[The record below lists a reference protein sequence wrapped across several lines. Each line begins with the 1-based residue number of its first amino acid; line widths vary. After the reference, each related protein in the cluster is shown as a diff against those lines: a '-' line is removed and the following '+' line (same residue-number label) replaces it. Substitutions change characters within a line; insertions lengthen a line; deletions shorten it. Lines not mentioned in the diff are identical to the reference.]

1 MEQIPNKDTPTTEE
15 DKKEESVK
23 PTSYKETLLNACD
36 EAAEIAKTT
45 AHHLYTS
52 AKSAVEN
59 VAEKVQ
65 SYTNTLSKTSTGIH
79 KVNSTSVD
87 PEIPFSYPDICINP
101 FSNDIA
107 YPILPLCVAT
117 PGGFPAENQR
127 LEQRIPVNPNSTTY
141 PGSFPWPLDCLS
153 SYPYPLPSAL
163 LYSQLFYP
171 PLLHEAVNSP
181 YLQLPACPE
190 KLVKKRKHSKKK
202 KRKKRVRHVHLED
215 NEPYSWSHPAVR
227 KAKWW
232 SVWNHM
238 DDRQDSIQAHPVKS
252 LMPTFYQYPQQDTA
266 SVYQVAGSYGL
277 SPGPSEKKHV
287 AHRRQLN
294 TRKRLGRPRST
305 LSNDWDLEEPC
316 TGHRSEVEETGIDGP
331 YMRRCSVTRSTSV
344 SDTNKSL
351 GQEEYEPKRT
361 PEPRVRCHD
370 DEVTEVNA
378 TFVRSLQVKVKSRK
392 KNCLKIKRFNVD
404 VQSAQLLSSLL
415 CCDKSPS
422 PQKAERSSLKEF
434 LTETQVCEP
443 RKHNKCSR
451 NPCKSEDCFLVT
463 SSCCH
468 ANQGRHLKQLMS
480 HFYEDLVNLPDRTCP
495 TGVNLPDMTC
505 PTGVNSNKS
514 NTVLTGP
521 YNEPLAQ
528 SCTPEQIVA
537 CQTKNPCPR
546 NNEAKNCKKTRSPCK
561 PEKCDK
567 LEKDFDE
574 LRFPCPDVDC
584 CMGGV
589 LRLKKQSKLK
599 SKSHSFHTSN
609 NDESE
614 KSNEQMSEDLTES
627 SNNENNIY
635 TADMAMIKKKTRKK
649 NRSGNKMELSYT
661 GPNGSAPG
669 LSLCQKFLISSTA
682 ACNVTVSQ
690 NISTNPNAPCPSPSL
705 QEATSAPVV
714 YGIYD
719 SQKQLKG
726 HHLVY
731 NIHGGV
737 SGDNKNMR
745 KREKISYVCSDRKV
759 KSRPI
764 RSKLIG
770 RQCSRLH
777 CSILSPCNGS
787 PLKTSLDDCD
797 LRQCTR
803 PENDQ
808 EISPDSNV
816 SVSSSEHCYTCSE
829 RNSRCFQSPERSK
842 PMFEFGLSPC
852 QELIHWDCGKKRTK
866 VGGKCLHENKKVCYV
881 SKCGKKTHHRCPHKY
896 NCCLKAKCLGPNYEC
911 RPLLTCLEQRIE
923 CGQIPECLQKTYDC
937 CLMPPC
943 SDQTYDCCLMPPC
956 SDQTYDCCLMPPC
969 SDQTYD
975 CCLIPPCSDQT
986 YDCCPV
992 PECPMPK
999 CSDQTYDCRAV
1010 PKCPVPKCSDQ
1021 TYDCRPMPK
1030 CSDQTHDCRP
1040 LPKCSDQTYDCRPML
1055 KCSDQT
1061 YDCRPLPKCS
1071 DQKYDCRPLPKCSD
1085 QTYDCRP
1092 MPKCSDQTYDCRPL
1106 PKCSDQTY
1114 DCRPLPKCSD
1124 QTYDCRPLPKC
1135 SDQTYDCRPM
1145 PKCSNQ
1151 TYDCR
1156 PLPKCSDQ
1164 TYDCRPLPK
1173 CLDQTYDCRPM
1184 PKCSDQ
1190 TYDCSPMPKCSD
1202 QTYDCRPLPKCS
1214 DQTYDCRP
1222 MPKCSDQTY
1231 DCSPMPKCSDQT
1243 YDCRPMPK
1251 CSDQTYDCRPLP
1263 KFSDQT
1269 HAALVPK
1276 CLQKAYDIEE
1286 KPKCC
1291 KPTCQSCP
1299 ISNYSEQNVCGT
1311 KLSKQ
1316 NNVCNKY
1323 PTFSEKYNK
1332 CPRIPKYSEKNDV
1345 CKQNKINYVQNNECS
1360 QTLKYSELNDCCQ
1373 ISKCYEENKDCCPTP
1388 KLVGENNLC
1397 HQTSMYFEHPNDCQ
1411 QVPMYSEQSKNC
1423 YQRSKNSE
1431 RNNHRECPVYK
1442 TTCQVDKELE
1452 DCHVSSPS
1460 NQYCHV
1466 YSPSNQYCPSHIKEN
1481 MTEMNARKTS
1491 GTKESTRTCTANST
1505 QTFPRNKCH
1514 RKLKES
1520 KPKACHRDEGVHVK
1534 SNCFVKSNMCKTDS
1548 SGYLKSQ
1555 SEDENVVCQKKA
1567 KENLGTQKTEPRA
1580 EDFIEPCNLTKKSS
1594 TAKPKSYQQKTCKE
1608 SSNIE
1613 CETRND
1619 HTKSIPKVIPCKSG
1633 KISPSQEKDVCQ
1645 MCPSTGHMSPCVWD
1659 DISPCDGNDESVVI
1673 RKQDKD
1679 AKPESRDQVRSRE
1692 TTKSVKS
1699 KRRKKSLPQC
1709 KQMKPEPRKSEDKE
1723 EMSETSSSSRHN
1735 SSRDTQSSSTSQS
1748 DHYKS
1753 STTSDESKNDKKST
1767 FNDESN
1773 TDKKSNSTRKTQA
1786 DKKPLSLCQ
1795 RKEKKSKLTDESQQI
1810 KKATSKSKKDKKST
1824 SADDVFKDK
1833 STSISRNKDKNLT
1846 SVIPKNKD
1854 KNSDGQSKDKNSDGQ
1869 SKDKKSTKKEGTKRD
1884 KKSASVSQSNTD
1896 NKTRATDN
1904 KTRATDNKT
1913 RATDNKTRA
1922 TDNIKK
1928 DGQSDSLSQDK
1939 KSLSKDD
1946 SNKTKK
1952 SSSSQSDEAVK
1963 SVSKS
1968 QSDEAVKSV
1977 SKSQTED
1984 TVSSSSDDSELAI
1997 KPYLSSQSDNTMTS
2011 SSSSQSDNAVKS
2023 TSSHESTKQVLEN
2036 EDSQETDSACA
2047 WRCNSLKRN
2056 NTSNSFPNASFSQFS
2071 CQTNNSSE
2079 VAGNT
2084 DVLVNSQKVG
2094 SDCRKSRYHK
2104 VTKKK
2109 SSYFRTMPSD
2119 QKFRCNSSSQK
2130 HKKLKFMYRHPNR
2143 VKSKWPDC
2151 RSLNPRRNTAMLYLA
2166 ETKSTP
2172 QTDCY
2177 QIKET
2182 PSFEK
2187 LNKPSREDYE
2197 QSKRTSKCEA
2207 QAKPC
2212 NERQETSSTKSKC
2225 LRLKQPVQSTKHDS
2239 VRGMKQ
2245 DSDCSNISCNSM
2257 QCSFSYQTLLNYWQ
2271 TMCSQQEQTISDIKH
2286 SQENE
2291 KISQHVGSK
2300 KSNKTETRKQSN
2312 KKPSSLKSTSY
2323 YIIDSS
2329 SKNIDSCSQNL
2340 SPNNSQ
2346 SYSSSLETPTILYST
2361 SDAYNCP
2368 ACSHLTNQSFPNNIY
2383 VWDKSKL
2390 SSPTHQD
2397 CLSRNEGWNQTL
2409 KLDSDERA
2417 IPRDNLGP
2425 EHFETKIQTSQL
2437 KSSKTNI
2444 PNLERVRN
2452 VVLADSHSSNI
2463 QQSLGH
2469 SPIQKKCTS
2478 SSPGCDLPSCST
2490 ELDQT
2495 HTFSKRQSRHQRNVK
2510 APCYKCSNGKELKML
2525 SSHSC
2530 AQCRKQTSPC
2540 HSCARQTKQLSP
2552 CRSCVYVN
2560 QASSCQS
2567 SVSQVKYASPCR
2579 SCVNGK
2585 QTCQLS
2591 PCRSCGNDKQASQL
2605 PPCRRCVYDKQTSQL
2620 SPCRSCGNNKQ
2631 TSHLSQCRSCVEG
2644 KKNSQ
2649 LSPCRSCGNNKQTNQ
2664 LSACRSCVNARKCAK
2679 IQSEKCICPS
2689 YECQA
2694 DSPMTSPVDIH
2705 GDQNHVISM
2714 PPCRDCRHSTR
2725 KRKNNKKPTIKTCKR
2740 KTNDLDN
2747 SFPCMCCTLPLEER
2761 FHTKPSSQCRSHC
2774 KPSKSAVK
2782 ENKTTLSMV
2791 LSPKTL
2797 SEHKLSSHPSSPTE
2811 QTRSSFCIEPTNLV
2825 TLEQTWKCQQRK
2837 FSSQISMSNE
2847 RLNTRHLNEPRTTID
2862 SLSYAKDI
2870 TGEFAKYVS
2879 RTADETTKSGI
2890 TDEPNV
2896 CLPPLEDNKMVGPEL
2911 LAVSQSSIHKT
2922 TQEISKGQGDLLLQD
2937 KSSYLQNWF
2946 NILNLPAQNRQCVS
2960 LYSSS
2965 SCLQATH
2972 VTSPSTLS
2980 LCSHSARL
2988 SSSTLST
2995 NCPICPKT
3003 CAGETTRD
3011 GATDS
3016 CKHEHT
3022 HETLYW
3028 DNPRDLDE
3036 SKTKL
3041 MESLSVSKSVSD
3053 EIEVIS
3059 LGEEWNQHCGSNSAK
3074 SEECQSQNC
3083 SYPPIS
3089 PLQEAVP
3096 VLESSHRSLD
3106 VKIQTRSH
3114 SSFVSSTERPSY
3126 RARSPDRTH
3135 KLHKTNLLSCT
3146 RKHTHSFA
3154 TLPQPPSPSMNQSL
3168 SAVSH
3173 RFGDKT
3179 DVDKTGVDKT
3189 GVDKRQSFLCQPS
3202 PNQRKRLSSSFLIS
3216 IKRPE
3221 VSSVAPSKCNM
3232 PQFLS
3237 QSRRSR
3243 NSCQRRKHC
3252 SSPMVQ
3258 TSANV
3263 TVTNQSK
3270 ALKSSLTRSVFNI
3283 QSPSLLEKKYS
3294 TLNGRSHFSRDN
3306 TSRSNLEP
3314 FGQSTNLGISRIS
3327 AELKAKLLSPCEHS
3341 KMSIN
3346 SNHSKENDMKY
3357 LETCSEEEFWRY
3369 LYRVK
3374 KRIPTEHWTDT
3385 DLYLKKHRTNF
3396 HEKIKT
3402 EGVRCSLSHWICHL
3416 AKPREQDTF
3425 LVHNVDINQE
3435 KVSTDCIEQTTESA
3449 SLHHTQYTQCQEC
3462 SFHRQLPRCQR
3473 DDICPST
3480 ETSHETKIR
3489 TQCPS
3494 TETGRE
3500 SKSRTQCPSTE
3511 TGRESKSRT
3520 QCPAPRK
3527 ETNYCQCCLAHKRS
3541 PPTRISIH
3549 INTDTKR
3556 PCQLTRDASITFHER
3571 NKIQK
3576 TSQKSRTNSNL
3587 NFVGFSRKSSA
3598 GVTDFPDTSA
3608 EMKANLLFLSKL
3620 FKHHVSECSGH
3631 QKVRKNK
3638 IHQNMFQA
3646 KHKKTS
3652 FLNVQTNRP
3661 SDSGSEISFS
3671 SNDFQ
3676 SHTNRAGQ
3684 QRDHLC
3690 IHQKP
3695 KSNSKIRGQKKNK
3708 NIDSE
3713 HDRDIFESKRNIVP
3727 HTNIT
3732 GTSRDPMNTLSRKHC
3747 GIAGQSVTRS
3757 EFVDCLDEALRN
3769 VKKQCVRPTL
3779 WDTRFSEPLDASTWR
3794 HREAEITDLFGEM
3807 FTSHEPKVADESTS
3821 HYPDTTKHSVC
3832 KQASTHDHHCL
3843 SPSSTDH
3850 HYLSPSSTDHH
3861 YLSPSSTDHHYLSPS
3876 CTDHHYLSPS
3886 ATDHHYLSPS
3896 STDHHYLSPSATDHH
3911 YLSPSATDH
3920 HYLSPSSTDHHYLS
3934 PSATDHHYLS
3944 PSSTETSLS
3953 LSFCSNAQSANAIR
3967 SLCARTS
3974 SAFKY
3979 PKDNRI
3985 IKSHAPLDPTK
3996 YRSTLKNC
4004 ELIDSELNNLKMKS
4018 TLKQKLIA
4026 RACQENFK
4034 SNLKNKNNFSC
4045 LEADV
4050 NVHFNRRKS
4059 CTPLISKRPR
4069 SSRLQFLLTSPPATT
4084 PAPNSLPTNPSS
4096 SVIFTDLIST
4106 KVKNVPVAIYRDT
4119 YGTFERRR

>member
-1 MEQIPNKDTPTTEE
+1 MEQIPNKDTPTTE
-15 DKKEESVK
+15 DKKEDSVR

-36 EAAEIAKTT
+36 EAAEITKTT

-52 AKSAVEN
+52 AKSAVQN

-65 SYTNTLSKTSTGIH
+65 SYTNTLAKTSTGIH

-107 YPILPLCVAT
+107 YPILPLCGAT

-127 LEQRIPVNPNSTTY
+127 LEQRISVNPNSTTY

-181 YLQLPACPE
+181 YLQLPASPE

-232 SVWNHM
+232 SVWNRM

-294 TRKRLGRPRST
+294 TRKRLGRQRST
-305 LSNDWDLEEPC
+305 LSKDLDLEELY
-316 TGHRSEVEETGIDGP
+316 TGHRSEVEETGIEMDGP
-331 YMRRCSVTRSTSV
+331 DMRRCSVTRSTSV
-344 SDTNKSL
+344 SDTNRSL
-351 GQEEYEPKRT
+351 EQEEYEPKRT

-392 KNCLKIKRFNVD
+392 KNGLKIKRFNVD
-404 VQSAQLLSSLL
+404 VQSAQLLSSFLG
-415 CCDKSPS
+415 CGKSPS
-422 PQKAERSSLKEF
+422 PQKAERYSLKEF
-434 LTETQVCEP
+434 LTDTQVCEP
-443 RKHNKCSR
+443 RKHKCSR

-546 NNEAKNCKKTRSPCK
+546 NNEAKNYEKTRSPCK
-561 PEKCDK
+561 PENCEK

-589 LRLKKQSKLK
+589 LRLRKQNNLK
-599 SKSHSFHTSN
+599 SKSHSIHKSN

-635 TADMAMIKKKTRKK
+635 TADMATIKKKTRKK

-690 NISTNPNAPCPSPSL
+690 NISTNPNAPCPCPSL
-705 QEATSAPVV
+705 QEATSVPVV
-714 YGIYD
+714 SGIYD

-745 KREKISYVCSDRKV
+745 KREKVSYVCPDRKV

-764 RSKLIG
+764 RSKMIS
-770 RQCSRLH
+770 RQCSRHH
-777 CSILSPCNGS
+777 CSILSPCYVS

-829 RNSRCFQSPERSK
+829 RNSRCFQSPERSE
-842 PMFEFGLSPC
+842 PMFEFGSPC
-852 QELIHWDCGKKRTK
+852 RELIHWDCGKKRTK
-866 VGGKCLHENKKVCYV
+866 VGGKCSHENKKVCYV
-881 SKCGKKTHHRCPHKY
+881 SKCEKKTHHRCQLPQKY
-896 NCCLKAKCLGPNYEC
+896 NCCLNSTCLGPNYEC
-911 RPLLTCLEQRIE
+911 RPLLTCLHQRNE
-923 CGQIPECLQKTYDC
+923 CGQIPACLQK
-937 CLMPPC
+937 
-943 SDQTYDCCLMPPC
+943 TYDCCLMPPC

-986 YDCCPV
+986 YDC
-992 PECPMPK
+992 
-999 CSDQTYDCRAV
+999 RAV
-1010 PKCPVPKCSDQ
+1010 PKCLDQ
-1021 TYDCRPMPK
+1021 TYDCRP
-1030 CSDQTHDCRP
+1030 
-1040 LPKCSDQTYDCRPML
+1040 LPKCLDQTYDCRPL
-1055 KCSDQT
+1055 PKCSDQT

-1071 DQKYDCRPLPKCSD
+1071 DQTRDCRPMPKYSDQTYDCRPLPKCSD

-1092 MPKCSDQTYDCRPL
+1092 LPKCSDQTYDCRPLPKCSDQTRDCRPLPKCSDETYDCRTLPKCSDQAYDCRPLPKCSDQTYDCRTLPKCSDQTYDCRPLPKCSDQTYDCRPLPKCSDQTRDCRPMPKCSDETYDCRPLPKCSDQTYDCRPLPKCSDQTYDCRPLPKCSDQTRDCRPMPKCSDETYDCRPLPKCSDQTYDCRPL

-1135 SDQTYDCRPM
+1135 SDQTRDCR
-1145 PKCSNQ
+1145 
-1151 TYDCR
+1151 
-1156 PLPKCSDQ
+1156 
-1164 TYDCRPLPK
+1164 
-1173 CLDQTYDCRPM
+1173 
-1184 PKCSDQ
+1184 
-1190 TYDCSPMPKCSD
+1190 PMPKCSD

-1214 DQTYDCRP
+1214 DQTSDCRP
-1222 MPKCSDQTY
+1222 LPKCSDQTY
-1231 DCSPMPKCSDQT
+1231 DCHRLPKCSDQT
-1243 YDCRPMPK
+1243 
-1251 CSDQTYDCRPLP
+1251 
-1263 KFSDQT
+1263 
-1269 HAALVPK
+1269 HASLVPT
-1276 CLQKAYDIEE
+1276 CVQKAYDIEE
-1286 KPKCC
+1286 RPKCC

-1299 ISNYSEQNVCGT
+1299 ISNYSEQNVCGSE
-1311 KLSKQ
+1311 LSKQ

-1332 CPRIPKYSEKNDV
+1332 CPQIPKYSENNDV
-1345 CKQNKINYVQNNECS
+1345 CKQNKINYVQNNECF
-1360 QTLKYSELNDCCQ
+1360 QTFKCSELNDCCQ

-1397 HQTSMYFEHPNDCQ
+1397 HQTSMYFKHPNDCQ
-1411 QVPMYSEQSKNC
+1411 QVPMYSEQSKTC

-1431 RNNHRECPVYK
+1431 RNNRRECPVYK
-1442 TTCQVDKELE
+1442 TTSQVDKELE
-1452 DCHVSSPS
+1452 DCHVS
-1460 NQYCHV
+1460 N
-1466 YSPSNQYCPSHIKEN
+1466 PSNQYCPSHIKEN

-1491 GTKESTRTCTANST
+1491 GTKESTMTCTANST

-1520 KPKACHRDEGVHVK
+1520 KPKACHRDDGVHLK

-1555 SEDENVVCQKKA
+1555 SEDENVVCQKKD
-1567 KENLGTQKTEPRA
+1567 KKNLCTQKTEPRA

-1619 HTKSIPKVIPCKSG
+1619 HTKSIPKVIPCKSA
-1633 KISPSQEKDVCQ
+1633 KISPCQEKDVCQ
-1645 MCPSTGHMSPCVWD
+1645 IYPSTGHLSPCVWD
-1659 DISPCDGNDESVVI
+1659 DIAPCDGDDESVVK

-1679 AKPESRDQVRSRE
+1679 GEAESRDQVRSRE

-1735 SSRDTQSSSTSQS
+1735 SSRVTQSSSTSQR
-1748 DHYKS
+1748 DQYKR
-1753 STTSDESKNDKKST
+1753 STTSDERKNDTKST
-1767 FNDESN
+1767 SYDESN

-1786 DKKPLSLCQ
+1786 DKKPLSLCK

-1824 SADDVFKDK
+1824 LADDVFKDK
-1833 STSISRNKDKNLT
+1833 STSISRNKDKKLT
-1846 SVIPKNKD
+1846 SVIPSNKD
-1854 KNSDGQSKDKNSDGQ
+1854 KNSVGQSNDKNSDGQ

-1884 KKSASVSQSNTD
+1884 KKSTSVSQSNTD

-1904 KTRATDNKT
+1904 
-1913 RATDNKTRA
+1913 
-1922 TDNIKK
+1922 IEK

-1939 KSLSKDD
+1939 KSVPKDD

-1968 QSDEAVKSV
+1968 QS
-1977 SKSQTED
+1977 ED

-1997 KPYLSSQSDNTMTS
+1997 KPYFSSQSDNTMTS

-2023 TSSHESTKQVLEN
+2023 TSSYESTKQVLEN

-2079 VAGNT
+2079 VAGNN
-2084 DVLVNSQKVG
+2084 DVLVNSQKIG

-2197 QSKRTSKCEA
+2197 KRKAKCEA
-2207 QAKPC
+2207 QAKPYD
-2212 NERQETSSTKSKC
+2212 EMQKTSSTKSKC
-2225 LRLKQPVQSTKHDS
+2225 LRLKQPVKSTKHDS
-2239 VRGMKQ
+2239 VRRMKQ
-2245 DSDCSNISCNSM
+2245 DSHCSNISCNSM

-2271 TMCSQQEQTISDIKH
+2271 TMCYQQEQTISDIKH

-2291 KISQHVGSK
+2291 QISQHVGSK
-2300 KSNKTETRKQSN
+2300 KWNKTETRIQSN
-2312 KKPSSLKSTSY
+2312 KKPSRLESTSY
-2323 YIIDSS
+2323 HITDSS

-2346 SYSSSLETPTILYST
+2346 SYSTSLETPTILYST

-2368 ACSHLTNQSFPNNIY
+2368 ACSHLTNQSFPNIF

-2390 SSPTHQD
+2390 SSPTQQD
-2397 CLSRNEGWNQTL
+2397 CLSRYEGWNQTM
-2409 KLDSDERA
+2409 KLDLDERA
-2417 IPRDNLGP
+2417 MPSDNLTCLGP
-2425 EHFETKIQTSQL
+2425 EHFETKIQASKL
-2437 KSSKTNI
+2437 KSSKSNI

-2452 VVLADSHSSNI
+2452 VVLADSHSNNI
-2463 QQSLGH
+2463 QQTLGH
-2469 SPIQKKCTS
+2469 SQIKKKCTS
-2478 SSPGCDLPSCST
+2478 STPGCDLLKNDAGPSCSI

-2525 SSHSC
+2525 PSHSC
-2530 AQCRKQTSPC
+2530 AHLRKQTSPC
-2540 HSCARQTKQLSP
+2540 HNYARQTKQLSP

-2567 SVSQVKYASPCR
+2567 SISQVIYASPCR

-2631 TSHLSQCRSCVEG
+2631 TSYLSQSRSCVEG

-2664 LSACRSCVNARKCAK
+2664 LSACRSCANERKCAK

-2740 KTNDLDN
+2740 KTNDLDP
-2747 SFPCMCCTLPLEER
+2747 SFPCMCCTFPLDER
-2761 FHTKPSSQCRSHC
+2761 FHTKPSSPCRSYC
-2774 KPSKSAVK
+2774 KPSKSAVQ
-2782 ENKTTLSMV
+2782 ENKTSLSMV

-2797 SEHKLSSHPSSPTE
+2797 SEHKLSSPPSSHTE
-2811 QTRSSFCIEPTNLV
+2811 QTRSSSCIKPTNLV
-2825 TLEQTWKCQQRK
+2825 FLEQTWKCQQRK

-2847 RLNTRHLNEPRTTID
+2847 RLNTRHLSEPRTTID
-2862 SLSYAKDI
+2862 SLCYAKDI

-2896 CLPPLEDNKMVGPEL
+2896 CLPPLEDNTMVGPEL

-2965 SCLQATH
+2965 SCFQATR

-2980 LCSHSARL
+2980 LCSHSTRL
-2988 SSSTLST
+2988 SSSALST

-3003 CAGETTRD
+3003 CAGETTLD
-3011 GATDS
+3011 GTTDS

-3059 LGEEWNQHCGSNSAK
+3059 LGEEWNQQCGSNSAK

-3096 VLESSHRSLD
+3096 ALDSSHRSLD

-3114 SSFVSSTERPSY
+3114 SSFVSSTERLSY
-3126 RARSPDRTH
+3126 RARSPDRIH

-3146 RKHTHSFA
+3146 HKHTHSFV

-3179 DVDKTGVDKT
+3179 
-3189 GVDKRQSFLCQPS
+3189 GVDKRQTFLCQPS
-3202 PNQRKRLSSSFLIS
+3202 PNQRSLSSSFLIS

-3221 VSSVAPSKCNM
+3221 VSSAAPKCNM
-3232 PQFLS
+3232 PEFFS

-3243 NSCQRRKHC
+3243 NSYQRRKDC

-3263 TVTNQSK
+3263 TVTNQPI
-3270 ALKSSLTRSVFNI
+3270 ALRSSLTRSVLNI
-3283 QSPSLLEKKYS
+3283 QSPGLLEKKYS
-3294 TLNGRSHFSRDN
+3294 TLNGRSHFLRDN
-3306 TSRSNLEP
+3306 TSRSNLES

-3327 AELKAKLLSPCEHS
+3327 AELKAKLLSPCKHS

-3374 KRIPTEHWTDT
+3374 NRIPIEHWTDT
-3385 DLYLKKHRTNF
+3385 DLYYKKYRNNF
-3396 HEKIKT
+3396 NEKIKT
-3402 EGVRCSLSHWICHL
+3402 EGVRSSLLHEICHL
-3416 AKPREQDTF
+3416 AKPREQDSF
-3425 LVHNVDINQE
+3425 LVHNVDISQE
-3435 KVSTDCIEQTTESA
+3435 KVSTDCIKKTTESA
-3449 SLHHTQYTQCQEC
+3449 SLHHNQYTQCQEC

-3480 ETSHETKIR
+3480 ETSLETKIR

-3494 TETGRE
+3494 TETRIE
-3500 SKSRTQCPSTE
+3500 TKSRTQCPT
-3511 TGRESKSRT
+3511 
-3520 QCPAPRK
+3520 PRK
-3527 ETNYCQCCLAHKRS
+3527 ETNYCQCCLAHKRI

-3556 PCQLTRDASITFHER
+3556 PCQLTQDASVTCHER
-3571 NKIQK
+3571 NEIQK
-3576 TSQKSRTNSNL
+3576 SSQKRRTNSNL

-3598 GVTDFPDTSA
+3598 DVTDFPDTSA
-3608 EMKANLLFLSKL
+3608 EMKANLLFLSNL

-3652 FLNVQTNRP
+3652 FLNVQSNRP

-3676 SHTNRAGQ
+3676 SQTNKAGQ

-3695 KSNSKIRGQKKNK
+3695 KSNSKIRKQTKNK
-3708 NIDSE
+3708 SKDSE
-3713 HDRDIFESKRNIVP
+3713 QDWAICESKQKIVP

-3757 EFVDCLDEALRN
+3757 EFVDCLNEALRN
-3769 VKKQCVRPTL
+3769 VKKQCVHPNL
-3779 WDTRFSEPLDASTWR
+3779 WDTRFSEHLNTTTWR
-3794 HREAEITDLFGEM
+3794 HREAEITDLLGEM
-3807 FTSHEPKVADESTS
+3807 FTTHEPKVADESTIR
-3821 HYPDTTKHSVC
+3821 YPYTTKHSVC
-3832 KQASTHDHHCL
+3832 KQASTYDHHCL
-3843 SPSSTDH
+3843 SPSATD
-3850 HYLSPSSTDHH
+3850 Y
-3861 YLSPSSTDHHYLSPS
+3861 
-3876 CTDHHYLSPS
+3876 HYLSPS
-3886 ATDHHYLSPS
+3886 A
-3896 STDHHYLSPSATDHH
+3896 
-3911 YLSPSATDH
+3911 
-3920 HYLSPSSTDHHYLS
+3920 TDHHYLS

-3967 SLCARTS
+3967 SLCVRTS

-3985 IKSHAPLDPTK
+3985 IKSLAPLDPAK

-4004 ELIDSELNNLKMKS
+4004 EIIDSELNNLKMKS

-4026 RACQENFK
+4026 RACPENFK
-4034 SNLKNKNNFSC
+4034 SNLKNKNNFPC

-4050 NVHFNRRKS
+4050 NVHFNRRKY
-4059 CTPLISKRPR
+4059 CTPNRDERSLISKRPR

-4106 KVKNVPVAIYRDT
+4106 KVKDVPVAIYRDK
-4119 YGTFERRR
+4119 YRTFERKR